1 MKLIPQ
7 NNRLHYQ
14 KYKLM
19 KKIVFF
25 SIIFI
30 IGSTSLAQELSN
42 EVQRFVSINSEIIA
56 ITNVT
61 IIDGTGAAS
70 KNNQTILLNKDRIQK
85 TGDVSKITIPEAATI
100 IDGTGKTIIPG
111 LVMLHEHLFYTKPFE
126 NWFSVGQMTF
136 TFPRLYLAG
145 GVTTMRTGGSIQ
157 PQTDLNV
164 KKWINEGKM
173 TGPKMDVTGPFI
185 EREGPRVPELGF
197 IGNTDE
203 VAKIVNYWADKGVTS
218 FKVYNNITKED
229 LKACVKEAHKRGLKV
244 TGHLC
249 SLTYKEASEIGID
262 NLEHGFMASSDFAI
276 GKQENICDPFAAR
289 TGLTKEDLNSDKINT
304 LIDLLIKN
312 KTAITSTPVVFE
324 PYTGHE
330 VIPGGGLNALAPQIK
345 ERVQKGY
352 DAKQNRDAQAITLFN
367 KNLQWLKR
375 FHEKGG
381 LLVAGTDPTGAG
393 RTVAGYANQRTIEIF
408 VEAGFSVL
416 EAIKISTYN
425 GALFLKQE
433 KEIGTIEEG
442 KKADLILINGNLER
456 NIKDIRKMEIV
467 FKGGIGF
474 DSQKLFESVQGQVG
488 LN

>member
-1 MKLIPQ
+1 
-7 NNRLHYQ
+7 
-14 KYKLM
+14 M
-19 KKIVFF
+19 KKISFLAVLL
-25 SIIFI
+25 FI
-30 IGSTSLAQELSN
+30 GFTAYAQEFTPQ
-42 EVQRFVSINSEIIA
+42 VQRFISVNSDLVA

-61 IIDGTGAAS
+61 VIDGTGAPA
-70 KNNQTILLNKDRIQK
+70 KTNQTVILNKDRIQEI
-85 TGDVSKITIPEAATI
+85 GEASKIKTPANAKI
-100 IDGTGKTIIPG
+100 IDGSGKTIIPG

-164 KKWINEGKM
+164 KKWILEGKM

-197 IGNTDE
+197 LGNTDE

-218 FKVYNNITKED
+218 FKVYNNITQED
-229 LKACVKEAHKRGLKV
+229 LKVCVAEAHKRGLKV

-249 SLTYKEASEIGID
+249 SLTYEEASNIGID
-262 NLEHGFMASSDFAI
+262 NLEHGFMASSDFAED
-276 GKQENICDPFAAR
+276 KQENICDPFAAR
-289 TGLTKEDLNSDKINT
+289 TGLAKENLNGDNINA
-304 LIDLLIKN
+304 LIELLIKN

-330 VIPGGGLNALAPQIK
+330 VVPGGGLDALAPQVR
-345 ERVQKGY
+345 ERIQNGY
-352 DAKQNRDAQAITLFN
+352 DSRVNRDEQSINLFN
-367 KNLQWLKR
+367 KNLKWLKR

-393 RTVAGYANQRTIEIF
+393 RTVAGYANQRTVEIF
-408 VEAGFSVL
+408 VEAGFSVT

-425 GALFLKQE
+425 GALFLKKE
-433 KEIGTIEEG
+433 KEIGTVEKG
-442 KKADLILINGNLER
+442 KKADLILIDGNLEQ
-456 NIKDIRKMEIV
+456 NIKNIRKMEIV
-467 FKGGIGF
+467 FKEGVGF
-474 DSQKLFESVQGQVG
+474 DSQKMFKSVKDQVG

>member
-1 MKLIPQ
+1 
-7 NNRLHYQ
+7 
-14 KYKLM
+14 M
-19 KKIVFF
+19 KKNHLFILLFLL
-25 SIIFI
+25 SIN
-30 IGSTSLAQELSN
+30 TYAQEFSQQ
-42 EVQRFVSINSEIIA
+42 VQRFIAVNSEITA
-56 ITNVT
+56 ITNVAV
-61 IIDGTGAAS
+61 IDGTGSNTKA
-70 KNNQTILLNKDRIQK
+70 NQTIILNKDRIHEIGA
-85 TGDVSKITIPEAATI
+85 TSKIKIPENAKV

-164 KKWINEGKM
+164 KNWILKGQM

-203 VAKIVNYWADKGVTS
+203 VAKIVNFWADKGVTS

-229 LKACVKEAHKRGLKV
+229 LKICVREAHKRGLKV

-276 GKQENICDPFAAR
+276 DKQENICDPFAAR
-289 TGLTKEDLNSDKINT
+289 TGLANENINGEKINA

-312 KTAITSTPVVFE
+312 KTTITSTPVVFE

-330 VIPGGGLNALAPQIK
+330 VVPGGGLEALAPQIK
-345 ERVQKGY
+345 ERIQNGY
-352 DAKQNRDAQAITLFN
+352 DSRQNRDAASIALFN

-393 RTVAGYANQRTIEIF
+393 RTVAGYANQRTVEIF
-408 VEAGFSVL
+408 VEAGFSVAD
-416 EAIKISTYN
+416 AIKISTYN
-425 GALFLKQE
+425 GAIFLKKD
-433 KEIGTIEEG
+433 KEIGTLEKG
-442 KKADLILINGNLER
+442 KKADLILINGSLDQ
-456 NIKDIRKMEIV
+456 NIKNIRKMEIV
-467 FKGGIGF
+467 FKDGIGF
-474 DSQKLFESVQGQVG
+474 DSQKMFTSVKGQVG

>member
-1 MKLIPQ
+1 MKQLNVILLI
-7 NNRLHYQ
+7 L
-14 KYKLM
+14 
-19 KKIVFF
+19 
-25 SIIFI
+25 FI
-30 IGSTSLAQELSN
+30 LGGFLGTKGQELSPQ
-42 EVQRFVSINSEIIA
+42 VKRFVRVDSEQIA
-56 ITNVT
+56 ITNVHL
-61 IIDGTGAAS
+61 IDGTGAPL
-70 KNNQTILLNKDRIQK
+70 KTNQTIVLENGRIIAIGE
-85 TGDVSKITIPEAATI
+85 TSKIKVPESAQR
-100 IDGTGKTIIPG
+100 IDGTGKTVIPG

-197 IGNTDE
+197 LGNTDE

-229 LKACVKEAHKRGLKV
+229 LEICVAEAHKRGLKV

-249 SLTYKEASEIGID
+249 SLTYEEASNIGID
-262 NLEHGFMASSDFAI
+262 NLEHGFMASSDFAMD
-276 GKQENICDPFAAR
+276 KQENICDPFAAR
-289 TGLTKEDLNSDKINT
+289 TGLAKEELHGDHINELMAT
-304 LIDLLIKN
+304 LIKN
-312 KTAITSTPVVFE
+312 KTAITATPVVFE
-324 PYTGHE
+324 PYTDHE
-330 VIPGGGLNALAPQIK
+330 LIPGGGADALAPQIL

-352 DAKQNRDAQAITLFN
+352 KASQNRDAAAKRLFN

-375 FHEKGG
+375 FYEKGG

-408 VEAGFSVL
+408 VEAGFTVE

-425 GALFLKQE
+425 GALFLGRE
-433 KEIGTIEEG
+433 KEVGTVEAG
-442 KKADLILINGNLER
+442 KKADLILIKGNLKE
-456 NIKDIRKMEIV
+456 NIKHIRNMELV
-467 FKGGIGF
+467 FKDGQGF
-474 DSQKLFESVQGQVG
+474 DSQKLFDSVKGQVG

>member
-1 MKLIPQ
+1 
-7 NNRLHYQ
+7 
-14 KYKLM
+14 M
-19 KKIVFF
+19 KKKYFLSIVTFLISISLF
-25 SIIFI
+25 SQEFSSQVKRFI
-30 IGSTSLAQELSN
+30 TVDSGTT
-42 EVQRFVSINSEIIA
+42 A

-61 IIDGTGAAS
+61 VIDGTGAAVRA
-70 KNNQTILLNKDRIQK
+70 NQTIIIYKDKIQDI
-85 TGDVSKITIPEAATI
+85 GDTSKVKIPEGANI
-100 IDGTGKTIIPG
+100 INANGKTVIPG

-145 GVTTMRTGGSIQ
+145 GVTTMRTAGSIQ

-197 IGNTDE
+197 LGNTDE
-203 VAKIVNYWADKGVTS
+203 VSKIVNFWADKGITS

-229 LKACVKEAHKRGLKV
+229 LKICVAEAHKRGLKV

-249 SLTYKEASEIGID
+249 SLTYEEASEIGID
-262 NLEHGFMASSDFAI
+262 NLEHGFMASSDFADE
-276 GKQENICDPFAAR
+276 KQEDICDPFAAR
-289 TGLTKEDLNSDKINT
+289 SSLASEDLNGEKINA

-330 VIPGGGLNALAPQIK
+330 VVPGGGLEALAPQIK
-345 ERVQKGY
+345 ERVQRTY
-352 DAKQNRDAQAITLFN
+352 DRSVNRDANAKALFD

-381 LLVAGTDPTGAG
+381 LLIAGTDPTGAG
-393 RTVAGYANQRTIEIF
+393 RTVAGYANQRTIEVF
-408 VEAGFSVL
+408 VEAGFSVT
-416 EAIKISTYN
+416 EAIKIATYN
-425 GALFLKQE
+425 GAVFLERQQ
-433 KEIGTIEEG
+433 EIGTLEKG
-442 KKADLILINGNLER
+442 KTADLILIGGDLEAD
-456 NIKDIRKMEIV
+456 IKNIRKMEVV
-467 FKGGIGF
+467 FKDGVGF
-474 DSQKLFESVQGQVG
+474 DSQKLFESVKGQVG